1 MLNYSFI
8 CFSSVGTGVSSYYAI
23 CLDLLLNTAYPLE
36 QFGVCENFIV
46 NSDWSGEV
54 ATMFRD
60 FETQYSMECSMAL
73 WYARYSRWEL
83 AMKWFNEAESH
94 RPKHYSFVTVNSEL
108 KLLECQLIIVNH
120 YLDSKR
126 YQHFAKARNAAKEL
140 MRALTKATS
149 VVPVLKPRFTH
160 LLAYYYRI
168 RSRNVE
174 AEKQLKTAEKA
185 AIKMGNYLEQEW
197 ITHSRTVWSDMA
209 IPTIKYFWLEHTET
223 HTLDWHSSGRIP
235 WANIMY
241 SLPLPAW
248 K

>member
-1 MLNYSFI
+1 M
-8 CFSSVGTGVSSYYAI
+8 GVSSYYAI

-36 QFGVCENFIV
+36 QFGVCENFIT
-46 NSDWSGEV
+46 NNEWADTS
-54 ATMFRD
+54 MFRD
-60 FETQYSMECSMAL
+60 GETQYSMEASLAL
-73 WYARYSRWEL
+73 WYARYSRWEQ
-83 AMKWFNEAESH
+83 AQKWFAEAEQH
-94 RPKHYSFVTVNSEL
+94 KPKHHSFVTVSSEL

-126 YQHFAKARNAAKEL
+126 YQHFAKARNSAKVL
-140 MRALTKATS
+140 MRNLTKATQ

-160 LLAYYYRI
+160 MMAYYYRI

-174 AEKQLKTAEKA
+174 GEKQLKAAEKLA
-185 AIKMGNYLEQEW
+185 AKQGNYLEQEW
-197 ITHSRTVWSDMA
+197 ITHSRTVWNDMA
-209 IPTIKYFWLEHTET
+209 IPTIKYFWMEHTEN
-223 HTLDWHSSGRIP
+223 HTLDWHSSGKIP